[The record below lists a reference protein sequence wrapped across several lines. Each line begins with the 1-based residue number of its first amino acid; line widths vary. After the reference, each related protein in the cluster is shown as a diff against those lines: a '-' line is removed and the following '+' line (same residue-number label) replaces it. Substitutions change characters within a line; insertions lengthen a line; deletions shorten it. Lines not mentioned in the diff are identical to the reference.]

1 MSEST
6 RPSMQSVQR
15 SLFFGILIGLILG
28 AILGILMA
36 YFYVVNNPPVY
47 TGGAYPNEMTNNYQ
61 SHYLA
66 MTVDSYIVNPQ
77 PAVAVERLKTFNPG
91 DQIFVLGERSAA
103 YVAAGRG
110 AEAGLVNDLAVALK
124 SNQGWSDDEI
134 KQVIG
139 ELSGKYLNDPAR
151 GQAINTFSAA
161 LLNGQIPVAAEPGV
175 QPPAG
180 EAPAVTTPPAAP
192 PEGRAWT
199 FYLLLCLLVLVFLL
213 IIVYL
218 LGRRQVK
225 QRESWTK
232 KEIEWEGEGPPP
244 FRKWTFAYTL
254 GQNTFDEFYT
264 IETDDNDFLGECGMG
279 IMDTVPG
286 TDPKQVVSFDVGLF
300 DKTDITTLSQVVMT
314 EHAYH
319 DEKIRAKVEANPQAE
334 AILAEPNKQ
343 FTFETSAMR
352 AEAKILD
359 MVAADGNKYFDKL
372 TVELA
377 LFLKE
382 GADLKKGRMDIPD
395 KFAE

>member
-1 MSEST
+1 
-6 RPSMQSVQR
+6 
-15 SLFFGILIGLILG
+15 
-28 AILGILMA
+28 
-36 YFYVVNNPPVY
+36 
-47 TGGAYPNEMTNNYQ
+47 
-61 SHYLA
+61 
-66 MTVDSYIVNPQ
+66 
-77 PAVAVERLKTFNPG
+77 
-91 DQIFVLGERSAA
+91 
-103 YVAAGRG
+103 
-110 AEAGLVNDLAVALK
+110 LVNDLAVALK
-124 SNQGWSDDEI
+124 SNQGWSDDEV

-139 ELSGKYLNDPAR
+139 ELISKYQDDPAR
-151 GQAINTFSAA
+151 GQAINTYSAA
-161 LLNGQIPVAAEPGV
+161 LLNGQIPVAAEPGA
-175 QPPAG
+175 QPPA
-180 EAPAVTTPPAAP
+180 EQPATTPPAAP
-192 PEGRAWT
+192 AEGGRSWT

-225 QRESWTK
+225 QRESWQK

-279 IMDTVPG
+279 IMDAVPG

-314 EHAYH
+314 EHAYND
-319 DEKIRAKVEANPQAE
+319 DETRAKVEANPQAD

-359 MVAADGNKYFDKL
+359 MVTGDDNKYFDKL

-395 KFAE
+395 KFSE

>member
-28 AILGILMA
+28 AIIGIVMA
-36 YFYVVNNPPVY
+36 YVFVANNPPVY
-47 TGGAYPNEMTNNYQ
+47 SGGAYPNELTNNYQ

-77 PAVAVERLKTFNPG
+77 PAVAVERLKTFSPG
-91 DQIFVLGERSAA
+91 AQINVLGERSAA
-103 YVAAGRG
+103 FVAAGRG
-110 AEAGLVNDLAVALK
+110 AEAALVNDLAVALK
-124 SNQGWSDDEI
+124 GNQGWSDDEVMR
-134 KQVIG
+134 VIG
-139 ELSGKYLNDPAR
+139 ELSAKYKDDPAR
-151 GQAINTFSAA
+151 AQAINTFSAA
-161 LLNGQIPVAAEPGV
+161 LLNGQVPMAVEPGAV
-175 QPPAG
+175 LPAEQPAVPPPAQ
-180 EAPAVTTPPAAP
+180 PS
-192 PEGRAWT
+192 EGRSWT
-199 FYLLLCLLVLVFLL
+199 FYLLLCLLVVVFLL
-213 IIVYL
+213 IVLYL

-225 QRESWTK
+225 QRESWQK

-254 GQNTFDEFYT
+254 GQNTFDEFFT
-264 IETDDNDFLGECGMG
+264 IETDENDFLGECGMG
-279 IMDTVPG
+279 ILEAVPG

-314 EHAYH
+314 EHAYN
-319 DEKIRAKVEANPQAE
+319 DEAIRAKVEANPQAT

-343 FTFETSAMR
+343 FIFETSAMR
-352 AEAKILD
+352 AEARILD
-359 MVAADGNKYFDKL
+359 MALAEGNKYFDKL

-395 KFAE
+395 KFTE